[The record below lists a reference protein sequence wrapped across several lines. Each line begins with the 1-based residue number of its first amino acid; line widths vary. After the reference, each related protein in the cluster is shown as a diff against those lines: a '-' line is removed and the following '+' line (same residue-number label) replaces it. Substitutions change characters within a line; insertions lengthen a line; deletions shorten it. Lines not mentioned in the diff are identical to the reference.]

1 MCRQPHDLCF
11 IGCVPHYKTIK
22 TRFDSTVRVIL
33 ENYFQ
38 EKYEEQTPHKEVD
51 QMTLGQAYTVLRS
64 IAKTDDTGKTCRGI
78 SVLQDL
84 MQPGCDP
91 FPSSFYKIGE
101 FLENQKQ
108 QLAACPNLDGGVVVP
123 LQTMSYFARFTDGW
137 EMDDRKEPML
147 PETSWKAYCGFSNS
161 ELHNLQLEIGDR
173 CTYYEKVKLTKKEK
187 KLVC

>member
-1 MCRQPHDLCF
+1 
-11 IGCVPHYKTIK
+11 
-22 TRFDSTVRVIL
+22 
-33 ENYFQ
+33 
-38 EKYEEQTPHKEVD
+38 
-51 QMTLGQAYTVLRS
+51 MTLGQAYTVLRS

-187 KLVC
+187 KLVCKDGLTCGKKNGVCCLPTGSTTADIKNCCSRHTKLDGTTCR